1 MAGGLEPPRQ
11 VFVHGFLLGPD
22 EAKMSK
28 SRGNVLDPFAIIA
41 RHGADALRHYLFR
54 EVSFGQDGPVSEE
67 GFQARYD
74 AELAN
79 EYGNLASRTLNMLE
93 RYCGGVVPA
102 VATEATLRAEF
113 AGLFERVDEMLSRAE
128 LSAALE
134 EIWRH
139 VRRLNRYVEENA
151 PWALAREP
159 DRAAQLSVVLA
170 SLAEGLRV
178 VTVALLPYMP
188 AKTAELLDALGA
200 AERTARVFAAEGW
213 GGTVTALPPLFPK
226 NAPAPA

>member
-1 MAGGLEPPRQ
+1 
-11 VFVHGFLLGPD
+11 
-22 EAKMSK
+22 
-28 SRGNVLDPFAIIA
+28 VLDPFAIID

-54 EVSFGQDGPVSEE
+54 EVSFGHDGPVSEE

-79 EYGNLASRTLNMLE
+79 EYGNLASRTLNMLG
-93 RYCGGVVPA
+93 RYCEGAVPA
-102 VATEATLRAEF
+102 VATDAALREEF
-113 AGLFERVDEMLSRAE
+113 AGLFARVDELLARAE

-139 VRRLNRYVEENA
+139 VRRLNRYVEERA
-151 PWALAREP
+151 PWALAKDP
-159 DRAAQLSVVLA
+159 DRAEELAAVLA

-200 AERTARVFAAEGW
+200 GERTTREFAAEGW
-213 GGTVTALPPLFPK
+213 GGAVSAIAPLFPK
-226 NAPAPA
+226 GSPEAA